1 MEYGEYETES
11 SLYHEFDCAIDE
23 ILGNEPSR
31 NQKEQLI
38 SSLVPL
44 FYKYT
49 ERFSDYADNNN
60 IFASPTN
67 RYPVFG
73 NSTPQINSFIYC

>member
-11 SLYHEFDCAIDE
+11 SLYHEFDCAFDE

-38 SSLVPL
+38 S
-44 FYKYT
+44 
-49 ERFSDYADNNN
+49 
-60 IFASPTN
+60 
-67 RYPVFG
+67 
-73 NSTPQINSFIYC
+73 